1 MIAQAADEIVF
12 TRNPTPVLTRLSP
25 AAAHEPMM
33 RVETPPV
40 SSHRVV
46 SARYAAQLELSTQY
60 REIFTILGEVDF

>member
-1 MIAQAADEIVF
+1 MIAQAADKIVC
-12 TRNPTPVLTRLSP
+12 TRNPTPVLTGARP
-25 AAAHEPMM
+25 AAALM

-60 REIFTILGEVDF
+60 REIFTIFREEGY